1 MAEPRNTGG
10 GLIGFDETTTGGNTN
25 SGNTNSNPTPP
36 ASALPPPIPT
46 PAVNPAPAQ
55 PSNPT
60 KNDVLETITS
70 ESKPPSKKKG
80 GFRSIREI
88 LNKDTE
94 VLEKQI
100 VGNFPEIA
108 KIRLYGEYPQN
119 FVDVPRYDL
128 SKVNVLLDQ
137 DINFDFILC
146 LKDGLDAEPQL
157 YAAYNFFKTL
167 MEEYK
172 VDGSPFAVNDIIE
185 EKNIVVID
193 IKPLK
198 EKVEFL
204 RRKELSINLNRNEVA
219 GQVEVRKNLFVYS
232 NYDVG
237 SDGVLVANPSY
248 DINELIKYITWVV
261 TKPAANYDDR
271 LIPVEEL
278 GDFDGYTPEDDAEDD
293 SPSTQI
299 DTQTDDSG
307 NPTDP
312 NPNRFPPIGRRGVQP
327 GETVVFNGKY
337 WEWDAINEQW
347 IIDTTNNG
355 ENPNDGSTPG
365 GDNPPTDNDGSS
377 GNTGGSPGTGTGRP
391 GYMD

>member
-1 MAEPRNTGG
+1 MFGKKARERRKARRERRRKRNAASAAQQPKTQSTVQSTTQVVS
-10 GLIGFDETTTGGNTN
+10 DDVTTQSSPVEQTTTQSSDGLLG
-25 SGNTNSNPTPP
+25 
-36 ASALPPPIPT
+36 
-46 PAVNPAPAQ
+46 
-55 PSNPT
+55 
-60 KNDVLETITS
+60 
-70 ESKPPSKKKG
+70 
-80 GFRSIREI
+80 IREI
-88 LNKDTE
+88 FNQDKE
-94 VLEKQI
+94 VVEKQR
-100 VGNFPEIA
+100 VGNFEEIA
-108 KIRLYGEYPQN
+108 QIRIKGEYPQN
-119 FVDVPRYDL
+119 YVDVPKYDL

-137 DINFDFILC
+137 DIEFDFILC
-146 LKDGLDAEPQL
+146 LKEGLDSEPKL
-157 YAAYNFFKTL
+157 YASARFFQTL
-167 MEEYK
+167 MKEYT

-193 IKPLK
+193 VKPLK

-261 TKPAANYDDR
+261 SKPAANYDDR

-278 GDFDGYTPEDDAEDD
+278 GDFDGYTPEDDVEDD
-293 SPSTQI
+293 SPSTQTN
-299 DTQTDDSG
+299 TQTDDDG

-312 NPNRFPPIGRRGVQP
+312 NPNRFPPVGRRGVQP

-337 WEWDAINEQW
+337 WEWDADNEMW
-347 IIDTTNNG
+347 IIDTTNDG
-355 ENPNDGSTPG
+355 QNPNDGSTPG
-365 GDNPPTDNDGSS
+365 QGNPPTNNDGST
-377 GNTGGSPGTGTGRP
+377 GNTGGNTGGAGRFIGNGRP

>member
-1 MAEPRNTGG
+1 MAAKNTGG
-10 GLIGFDETTTGGNTN
+10 LVGYDETTGGLPNRSN
-25 SGNTNSNPTPP
+25 SSSNPSPP
-36 ASALPPPIPT
+36 TSALPPPIPT
-46 PAVNPAPAQ
+46 PAVNPPPTQ
-55 PSNPT
+55 PSEPIPSDILE
-60 KNDVLETITS
+60 DVTS

-94 VLEKQI
+94 VVEKQI

-108 KIRLYGEYPQN
+108 KIRLYGKYPQN

-157 YAAYNFFKTL
+157 YAAYKFFKTL
-167 MEEYK
+167 MDEYK

-237 SDGVLVANPSY
+237 SEGVLVANPSY

-278 GDFDGYTPEDDAEDD
+278 GDFDGYEKEDSVEDD
-293 SPSTQI
+293 SPSTQT
-299 DTQTDDSG
+299 DTQTDDDG

-312 NPNRFPPIGRRGVQP
+312 NPNRFPPVGRRGVQP

-337 WEWDAINEQW
+337 WEWDEINEQW

-355 ENPNDGSTPG
+355 ENPEDDSTPG
-365 GDNPPTDNDGSS
+365 QGNPPTDNDGSS
-377 GNTGGSPGTGTGRP
+377 GNTGGNAGTGDTGRP
-391 GYMD
+391 EYRD

>member
-10 GLIGFDETTTGGNTN
+10 GLIGFDETTISGNN

-36 ASALPPPIPT
+36 PSALPPPIPT

-94 VLEKQI
+94 VVEKQI

-167 MEEYK
+167 MDEYK

-193 IKPLK
+193 IKPIK

-237 SDGVLVANPSY
+237 SEGVLVANPSY

-278 GDFDGYTPEDDAEDD
+278 GDFDGYTPEDDVEDD
-293 SPSTQI
+293 SPSTQT
-299 DTQTDDSG
+299 DTQTDDDG

-312 NPNRFPPIGRRGVQP
+312 NPNRFPPVGRRGVQP
-327 GETVVFNGKY
+327 GETVLFNGKY
-337 WEWDAINEQW
+337 WEWDGINEEW
-347 IIDTTNNG
+347 IIDTTDNG

-377 GNTGGSPGTGTGRP
+377 GNTGGSGEDGGRP
-391 GYMD
+391 VYMD

>member
-1 MAEPRNTGG
+1 MFGKKARERRKARRERRRKRNAASAAQQPKTQST
-10 GLIGFDETTTGGNTN
+10 LQSTTQVVSDDVTTQSSPLEQTTTQSSDGLLG
-25 SGNTNSNPTPP
+25 
-36 ASALPPPIPT
+36 
-46 PAVNPAPAQ
+46 
-55 PSNPT
+55 
-60 KNDVLETITS
+60 
-70 ESKPPSKKKG
+70 
-80 GFRSIREI
+80 IREI
-88 LNKDTE
+88 FNQDKE
-94 VLEKQI
+94 VVEKQR
-100 VGNFPEIA
+100 VGNFEEIA
-108 KIRLYGEYPQN
+108 QIRIKGEYPQN
-119 FVDVPRYDL
+119 YVDVPKYDL

-137 DINFDFILC
+137 DIEFDFILC
-146 LKDGLDAEPQL
+146 LKEGLDSEPKL
-157 YAAYNFFKTL
+157 YASARFFQTL
-167 MEEYK
+167 MKEYT

-193 IKPLK
+193 VKPLK

-261 TKPAANYDDR
+261 SKPAANYDDR

-293 SPSTQI
+293 SPSTQTN
-299 DTQTDDSG
+299 TQTDDDG

-312 NPNRFPPIGRRGVQP
+312 NPNRFPPVGRRGVQP

-337 WEWDAINEQW
+337 WEWDADNEMW

-355 ENPNDGSTPG
+355 ENPEDDSTPGQGNPPTNNDGST
-365 GDNPPTDNDGSS
+365 
-377 GNTGGSPGTGTGRP
+377 GNTGGNTGGAGRFIGNGRP

>member
-1 MAEPRNTGG
+1 MFGKKARERRKARRERRRKRKAASAAQQPKTQSTVQSTTQVVS
-10 GLIGFDETTTGGNTN
+10 DDVTTQSSPVEQTTTQ
-25 SGNTNSNPTPP
+25 SNDG
-36 ASALPPPIPT
+36 L
-46 PAVNPAPAQ
+46 
-55 PSNPT
+55 
-60 KNDVLETITS
+60 L
-70 ESKPPSKKKG
+70 G
-80 GFRSIREI
+80 IREI
-88 LNKDTE
+88 FNQNKE
-94 VLEKQI
+94 VVEKQR
-100 VGNFPEIA
+100 VGNFEEIA
-108 KIRLYGEYPQN
+108 QIRIKGEYPQN
-119 FVDVPRYDL
+119 YVDVPRYDL

-137 DINFDFILC
+137 DIEFDFILC
-146 LKDGLDAEPQL
+146 LKEGLDSEPKL
-157 YAAYNFFKTL
+157 YASARFFQTL
-167 MEEYK
+167 MKEYR

-193 IKPLK
+193 VKPLK

-261 TKPAANYDDR
+261 SKPAANYDDR

-278 GDFDGYTPEDDAEDD
+278 GDFDGYTPEDDTEDD
-293 SPSTQI
+293 SPSNQT
-299 DTQTDDSG
+299 DTQTDDNN

-312 NPNRFPPIGRRGVQP
+312 NPNRFPPVGRRGVQP

-337 WEWDAINEQW
+337 WEWDADNEMW

-355 ENPNDGSTPG
+355 QNPNDGSTPG
-365 GDNPPTDNDGSS
+365 QGNPPTDNDGSN
-377 GNTGGSPGTGTGRP
+377 GNTGGNTGGAGRFIGNGRP

>member
-1 MAEPRNTGG
+1 MFGKKARERRKARRERRRKRKAASAAQQPKTQSTVQSTTQVVS
-10 GLIGFDETTTGGNTN
+10 DDVTTQSSPVEQTTTQ
-25 SGNTNSNPTPP
+25 SNDG
-36 ASALPPPIPT
+36 L
-46 PAVNPAPAQ
+46 
-55 PSNPT
+55 
-60 KNDVLETITS
+60 L
-70 ESKPPSKKKG
+70 G
-80 GFRSIREI
+80 IREI
-88 LNKDTE
+88 FNQDKE
-94 VLEKQI
+94 VVEKQR
-100 VGNFPEIA
+100 VGNFEEIA
-108 KIRLYGEYPQN
+108 QIRIKGEYPQN
-119 FVDVPRYDL
+119 YVDVPRYDL

-137 DINFDFILC
+137 DIEFDFILC
-146 LKDGLDAEPQL
+146 LKEGLDSEPKL
-157 YAAYNFFKTL
+157 YASARFFQTL
-167 MEEYK
+167 MKEYR

-193 IKPLK
+193 VKPLK

-261 TKPAANYDDR
+261 SKPAANYDDR

-278 GDFDGYTPEDDAEDD
+278 GDFDGYTPEDDTEDD
-293 SPSTQI
+293 SPSNQT
-299 DTQTDDSG
+299 DTQTDDNN

-312 NPNRFPPIGRRGVQP
+312 NPNRFPPVGRRGVQP
-327 GETVVFNGKY
+327 CETVVFNGKY
-337 WEWDAINEQW
+337 WEWDADNEMW

-355 ENPNDGSTPG
+355 QNPNDGSTPG
-365 GDNPPTDNDGSS
+365 QGNPPTDNDGSN
-377 GNTGGSPGTGTGRP
+377 GNTGGNTGGAGRFIGNGRP

>member
-1 MAEPRNTGG
+1 MFGKKARERRKARRERRRKRKAASAAQQPKTQSTVQSTTQVVS
-10 GLIGFDETTTGGNTN
+10 DDVTTQSSPVEQTTTQ
-25 SGNTNSNPTPP
+25 SNDG
-36 ASALPPPIPT
+36 L
-46 PAVNPAPAQ
+46 
-55 PSNPT
+55 
-60 KNDVLETITS
+60 L
-70 ESKPPSKKKG
+70 G
-80 GFRSIREI
+80 IREI
-88 LNKDTE
+88 FNQDKE
-94 VLEKQI
+94 VVEKQR
-100 VGNFPEIA
+100 VGNFEEIA
-108 KIRLYGEYPQN
+108 QIRIKGEYPQN
-119 FVDVPRYDL
+119 YVDVPRYDL

-137 DINFDFILC
+137 DIEFDFILC
-146 LKDGLDAEPQL
+146 LKEGLDSEPKL
-157 YAAYNFFKTL
+157 YASARFFQTL
-167 MEEYK
+167 MKEYR

-193 IKPLK
+193 VKPLK

-261 TKPAANYDDR
+261 SKPAANYDDR

-278 GDFDGYTPEDDAEDD
+278 GDFDGYTPEDDTEDD
-293 SPSTQI
+293 SPSNQT
-299 DTQTDDSG
+299 DTQTDDNN

-312 NPNRFPPIGRRGVQP
+312 NPNRFPPVGRRGVQP

-337 WEWDAINEQW
+337 WEWDADNEMW

-355 ENPNDGSTPG
+355 QNPNDGSTPG
-365 GDNPPTDNDGSS
+365 QGNPPTDNDGST
-377 GNTGGSPGTGTGRP
+377 GNTGGNTGGAGSFIGNGRP

>member
-10 GLIGFDETTTGGNTN
+10 GLIGFDETTISGNN

-36 ASALPPPIPT
+36 PIPT
-46 PAVNPAPAQ
+46 PAVNPPPTQ
-55 PSNPT
+55 PSEPIPSDIL
-60 KNDVLETITS
+60 KDITS

-80 GFRSIREI
+80 NFRSIREI

-94 VLEKQI
+94 VVEKQI

-108 KIRLYGEYPQN
+108 KIRLYGKYPQN

-167 MEEYK
+167 MDEYK

-193 IKPLK
+193 IKPIK

-237 SDGVLVANPSY
+237 SEGVLVANPSY
-248 DINELIKYITWVV
+248 DITELIKYITWVV

-293 SPSTQI
+293 SPSTQT
-299 DTQTDDSG
+299 DTQTDDDG

-312 NPNRFPPIGRRGVQP
+312 NPNRFPPIGRRGVEP
-327 GETVVFNGKY
+327 GETVLFNGKY
-337 WEWDAINEQW
+337 WEWDAINNQW

-355 ENPNDGSTPG
+355 ETPEDDSTPG
-365 GDNPPTDNDGSS
+365 QGGPPTDNDGSS
-377 GNTGGSPGTGTGRP
+377 GNNGGSPGTGTGRP